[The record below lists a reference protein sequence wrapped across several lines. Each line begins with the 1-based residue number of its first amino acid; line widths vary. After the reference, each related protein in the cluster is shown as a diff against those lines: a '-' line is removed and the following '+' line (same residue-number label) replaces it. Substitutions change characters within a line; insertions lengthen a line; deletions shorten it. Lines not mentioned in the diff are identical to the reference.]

1 MHTRL
6 QTLQRH
12 LNTSVPQP
20 AGLNSRSYRQPKT
33 AEGKPVRT
41 PPPHFVLDGELLETF
56 EHMPWRGQENAA
68 AAAGMTREQALGYL
82 HQLSARTA
90 FM

>member
-1 MHTRL
+1 VATDD
-6 QTLQRH
+6 TPRH

-20 AGLNSRSYRQPKT
+20 AGLNCRSYRQPKT
-33 AEGKPVRT
+33 AEGQPVRT
-41 PPPHFVLDGELLETF
+41 PAPHFVLDGELLATF
-56 EHMPWRGQENAA
+56 EHLPWRGQAA
-68 AAAGMTREQALGYL
+68 AAGAAGMTREQALAYL